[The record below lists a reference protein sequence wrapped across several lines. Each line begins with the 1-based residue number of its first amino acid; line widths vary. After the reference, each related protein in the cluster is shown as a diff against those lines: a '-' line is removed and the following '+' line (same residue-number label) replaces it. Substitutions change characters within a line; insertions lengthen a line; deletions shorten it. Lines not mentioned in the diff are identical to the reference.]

1 MPRNRKRKRIIKG
14 ETAMASED
22 PTRALT
28 RVPQA
33 SDKATEIRTVVEAL
47 DKAPGIIHKLS
58 SEFRSEAVRVTRE
71 VAGQEAER
79 FDFDHFV
86 STWKPVAERF
96 QERRTLLEAFFS
108 QLPELLTSYEAEDA
122 AELLGVLEQQ
132 RNAWEKIRQEQNSET
147 EEISRKIAEIELR
160 ISDIQR
166 KLYAS
171 QAAQSTAA
179 PPSYREEP
187 PTPESPA

>member
-1 MPRNRKRKRIIKG
+1 MSRNRQRKRIIKG

-47 DKAPGIIHKLS
+47 DKAPGIVQKLTS
-58 SEFRSEAVRVTRE
+58 LYWSEDERSNGVVSF
-71 VAGQEAER
+71 QEAKR

-96 QERRTLLEAFFS
+96 QERRTLLEAF
-108 QLPELLTSYEAEDA
+108 
-122 AELLGVLEQQ
+122 
-132 RNAWEKIRQEQNSET
+132 
-147 EEISRKIAEIELR
+147 
-160 ISDIQR
+160 
-166 KLYAS
+166 
-171 QAAQSTAA
+171 
-179 PPSYREEP
+179 
-187 PTPESPA
+187 